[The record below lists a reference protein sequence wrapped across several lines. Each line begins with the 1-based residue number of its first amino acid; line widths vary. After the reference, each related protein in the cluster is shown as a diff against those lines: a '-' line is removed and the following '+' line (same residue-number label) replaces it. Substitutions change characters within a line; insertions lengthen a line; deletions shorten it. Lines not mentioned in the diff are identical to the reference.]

1 MRYTQPPGP
10 EVEVS
15 MRYTQPGPEVEVSM
29 RYTQPGP
36 EDSVV
41 NPVPIEQSVATDLCT
56 MALGNA

>member
-41 NPVPIEQSVATDLCT
+41 NPVPIE
-56 MALGNA
+56 